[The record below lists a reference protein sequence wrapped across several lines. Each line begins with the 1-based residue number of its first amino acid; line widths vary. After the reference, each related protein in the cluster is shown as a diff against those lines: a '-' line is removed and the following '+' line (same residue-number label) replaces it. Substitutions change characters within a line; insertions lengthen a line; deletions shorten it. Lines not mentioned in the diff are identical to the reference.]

1 MRVDELRI
9 LFAMVNKT
17 KISPVKFM
25 VRQWLE
31 NFHLV
36 GPVECTSLITR
47 IAQGLGVLNWAK
59 FSYIEAPRFFFDDN
73 YLVYGHTLK
82 HAKDGSLI
90 FFFPGYV
97 NEIRLPNPDFH
108 SYNCRSLTFELWPM
122 ETPRRSSVTGRM
134 TRSMSRNAAMNM
146 PLPPPHAFHGY
157 TGIWAQTADVAGSS
171 SGYQPSWD

>member
-25 VRQWLE
+25 FRQWLE

-47 IAQGLGVLNWAK
+47 ISQGLGVLNWAK
-59 FSYIEAPRFFFDDN
+59 FCYIETPRFFIYEN
-73 YLVYGHTLK
+73 YLIFGYTLNILRM
-82 HAKDGSLI
+82 DLSY

-97 NEIRLPNPDFH
+97 NENLV
-108 SYNCRSLTFELWPM
+108 S
-122 ETPRRSSVTGRM
+122 
-134 TRSMSRNAAMNM
+134 
-146 PLPPPHAFHGY
+146 
-157 TGIWAQTADVAGSS
+157 
-171 SGYQPSWD
+171 